1 MTSGRRRSRLRR
13 VAGGQRHGRLDAG
26 NVRLLSRA
34 GTVWTVDME
43 TGEPHKCDFAS
54 ESGTWLEI
62 EDGTRWALAAQAVG
76 RDGSPTSGD
85 GCPP

>member
-1 MTSGRRRSRLRR
+1 
-13 VAGGQRHGRLDAG
+13 
-26 NVRLLSRA
+26 
-34 GTVWTVDME
+34 ME

-76 RDGSPTSGD
+76 RDGSPTSGY